1 MLEEETVL
9 HSFDEVVCVAV
20 VTSSSIQVSPVD
32 LTIIEVTSY

>member
-9 HSFDEVVCVAV
+9 HSFDEVVCVVV
-20 VTSSSIQVSPVD
+20 VTSGGIPVSPVD